1 MAQETLKITITAD
14 NKQAVQ
20 NIQETVT
27 ATTQLGAAFKRVAP
41 ASNQATQALVNV
53 SRVAQDAP
61 YGFIGIANNLNPL
74 LESFQRLKE
83 TSGSAGSALKEM
95 AKGLMGPAGI
105 GLALGVVSSLIVAFG
120 PKIASFINGTTEA
133 SKAQDKLKESLD
145 KARASA
151 SENGI
156 KLLAYIRVA
165 EDATNT
171 DARRKEAL
179 DAVRSELGKVNASYT
194 ATIKTTDDARNAVKL
209 YTEALVAQAITSRY
223 IDEIAD
229 KNIKL
234 ADATKLATKAGQDY
248 VASVQ
253 RSKDMINGYVDASV
267 TVASVTNRDKDAYIA
282 AGQAAQ
288 VLKNDIDDLNLS
300 LDTTIN
306 NALKSN
312 NAYYVMDKGAK
323 DLDKTIVEVTK
334 NYKAFTKLTAE
345 QVGTFLPTQK
355 PASPIAPAAPQGL
368 LNRGPSQAI
377 IEAAAISEAASEQ
390 AKFNYLLNEAA
401 TTAQFISQGVSG
413 IFQALAQG
421 ENIGDAVVN
430 MFKNMV
436 LELAQLVVQALIFKS
451 IMTALG
457 FGGVPMPSSGGG
469 EIFGGLGKLLGFTP
483 MAEGGIVSKPT
494 FAMVGEGGESEAIM
508 PLSKLD
514 SFFGKA
520 FSAGANSG
528 GGMSGGSFVLRGNDL
543 VLALQRSN
551 SSLNLRRGGI

>member
-27 ATTQLGAAFKRVAP
+27 ATTELGAAFRRVSP

-61 YGFIGIANNLNPL
+61 YGFLGIANNLNPL

-83 TSGSAGSALKEM
+83 TTGTAGSALKEM

-120 PKIASFINGTTEA
+120 PKIAKFINGTNEA
-133 SKAQDKLKESLD
+133 SEAQDKLKESLD

-156 KLLAYIRVA
+156 KLLAYINVA
-165 EDATNT
+165 ENATNS
-171 DARRKEAL
+171 DIRRKEAL
-179 DAVRSELGKVNASYT
+179 DAVRSELGKVNSAYAS
-194 ATIKTTDDARNAVKL
+194 TIKTTDDARNAVKL
-209 YTEALVAQAITSRY
+209 YTDALVAQAITSRY
-223 IDEIAD
+223 IDEIAN

-234 ADATKLATKAGQDY
+234 ADATKLATKAGQEY
-248 VASVQ
+248 VASVE
-253 RSKDMINGYVDASV
+253 RSKNMVNGYVDASV

-282 AGQAAQ
+282 AGQAAG
-288 VLKNDIDDLNLS
+288 VLKNDIDELNKS
-300 LDTTIN
+300 VTTTIQ
-306 NALKSN
+306 NALAN
-312 NAYYVMDKGAK
+312 PFYVMDKGAK
-323 DLDKTIVEVTK
+323 ELDKTILNVTK

-345 QVGTFLPTQK
+345 QVGTFLPQQQGV
-355 PASPIAPAAPQGL
+355 SPVAPAAPQGIL
-368 LNRGPSQAI
+368 GRGPSQAI
-377 IEAAAISEAASEQ
+377 VEAAAISEAASEQ

-401 TTAQFISQGVSG
+401 STASYIAQGVGS

-421 ENIGDAVVN
+421 ENIGEAVTNV
-430 MFKNMV
+430 FRNMV
-436 LELAQLVVQALIFKS
+436 LELAQMVVQALIFKA

-457 FGGVPMPSSGGG
+457 MGGVPVPSGGG
-469 EIFGGLGKLLGFTP
+469 GDVFGGLGKLLGFTK
-483 MAEGGIVSKPT
+483 MADGGIVSKPT

-528 GGMSGGSFVLRGNDL
+528 DTMSGGSFVLRGNDL
-543 VLALQRSN
+543 VLAMQRSN
-551 SSLNLRRGGI
+551 YSLNLRRGV

>member
-20 NIQETVT
+20 NIQETVN
-27 ATTQLGAAFKRVAP
+27 ATSQLGTAFKKMSP

-95 AKGLMGPAGI
+95 AKGLMGPAGL

-120 PKIASFINGTTEA
+120 PKIANFISGTTEA

-156 KLLAYIRVA
+156 KLLAYINVA
-165 EDATNT
+165 ENATNS
-171 DARRKEAL
+171 DVRRKEAL
-179 DAVRSELGKVNASYT
+179 DAVRNELGKVNSAYASS
-194 ATIKTTDDARNAVKL
+194 IKTTDDARNAVKL

-234 ADATKLATKAGQDY
+234 ADAQKKATLAGQEY
-248 VASVQ
+248 VASVE
-253 RSKDMINGYVDASV
+253 RSKNMVNGYVDASI
-267 TVASVTNRDKDAYIA
+267 TVASVTNRDKEAYIA

-288 VLKNDIDDLNLS
+288 SLKNEIDDLNNS
-300 LDTTIN
+300 VTTTIQ
-306 NALKSN
+306 NALSN
-312 NAYYVMDKGAK
+312 PFYVMDKGAK
-323 DLDKTIVEVTK
+323 DLNKTIVEITK
-334 NYKAFTKLTAE
+334 NYKEYKKLTAE
-345 QVGTFLPTQK
+345 QIGTFVPQEKT
-355 PASPIAPAAPQGL
+355 PSPVAPNAPQTILGK
-368 LNRGPSQAI
+368 GPSQAI
-377 IEAAAISEAASEQ
+377 IEAAAISDAAKEQ

-401 TTAQFISQGVSG
+401 NTATFLADGVG
-413 IFQALAQG
+413 NIFQSLSQG
-421 ENIGDAVVN
+421 ENIGDSVLNV
-430 MFKNMV
+430 FKD
-436 LELAQLVVQALIFKS
+436 LTLQLAQMVAKALIFKA
-451 IMTALG
+451 IMSALG
-457 FGGVPMPSSGGG
+457 MGGAAGTTNDLTGG
-469 EIFGGLGKLLGFTP
+469 ILGGLAKILGFTP

-494 FAMVGEGGESEAIM
+494 FAMVGEGGESEAVM

-514 SFFGKA
+514 SILGSA
-520 FSAGANSG
+520 FSSGANSNNGMANG
-528 GGMSGGSFVLRGNDL
+528 GAFVLRGNDL

>member
-27 ATTQLGAAFKRVAP
+27 ATTQLGAAFKKVSP

-61 YGFIGIANNLNPL
+61 YGFLGIANNLNPL

-120 PKIASFINGTTEA
+120 PKIAKFINGTTEA
-133 SKAQDKLKESLD
+133 SEAQDKFKESLD

-151 SENGI
+151 SESGI

-194 ATIKTTDDARNAVKL
+194 TTIKTTDDARKAVTL
-209 YTEALVAQAITSRY
+209 YTDALVAQAITSRY

-234 ADATKLATKAGQDY
+234 SDATKLATKAGQEY
-248 VASVQ
+248 VASVE
-253 RSKDMINGYVDASV
+253 RSKNMVNGYVDASV
-267 TVASVTNRDKDAYIA
+267 TMAAVTNRDKDAYIA
-282 AGQAAQ
+282 AGAAAQ
-288 VLKNDIDDLNLS
+288 VLKNDIDDLNTS
-300 LDTTIN
+300 VTTTIQ
-306 NALKSN
+306 NALAN
-312 NAYYVMDKGAK
+312 PFYVMDKGAK
-323 DLDKTIVEVTK
+323 DLDKTILNVTK

-355 PASPIAPAAPQGL
+355 PDSPVAPAAPQGIL
-368 LNRGPSQAI
+368 GRGPSQAI
-377 IEAAAISEAASEQ
+377 VEAAAISEAASEQ

-401 TTAQFISQGVSG
+401 STANFLAQGVG
-413 IFQALAQG
+413 NMFQAIAQG
-421 ENIGDAVVN
+421 ENVGDAVLNV
-430 MFKNMV
+430 FKDMA
-436 LELAQLVVQALIFKS
+436 LQLAQMVVQALIFKA
-451 IMTALG
+451 IMSALG
-457 FGGVPMPSSGGG
+457 MGSVAGGVGDAGGG
-469 EIFGGLGKLLGFTP
+469 LFGGLGKLFGF
-483 MAEGGIVSKPT
+483 ADGGIVSKPT

-514 SFFGKA
+514 KA
-520 FSAGANSG
+520 LGGAFASG
-528 GGMSGGSFVLRGNDL
+528 ASQAKDTASQGSFVLRGNDL
-543 VLALQRSN
+543 VLAMQRSN
-551 SSLNLRRGGI
+551 YSLNLRRGV

>member
-27 ATTQLGAAFKRVAP
+27 ATTQLGAAFRKVSP

-61 YGFIGIANNLNPL
+61 YGFLGIANNLNPL

-120 PKIASFINGTTEA
+120 PKIAKFINGTTEA
-133 SKAQDKLKESLD
+133 SEAQDKFKESLD

-151 SENGI
+151 SESGI

-194 ATIKTTDDARNAVKL
+194 TTIKTTDDARKAVTL
-209 YTEALVAQAITSRY
+209 YTDALVAQAITSRY

-234 ADATKLATKAGQDY
+234 SDATKLATKAGQEY
-248 VASVQ
+248 VASVE
-253 RSKDMINGYVDASV
+253 RSKNMVNGYVDASV
-267 TVASVTNRDKDAYIA
+267 TMAAVTNRDKDAYIA
-282 AGQAAQ
+282 AGAAAQ
-288 VLKNDIDDLNLS
+288 VLKNDIDDLNTS
-300 LDTTIN
+300 VTTTIQ
-306 NALKSN
+306 NALAN
-312 NAYYVMDKGAK
+312 PFYVMDKGAK
-323 DLDKTIVEVTK
+323 DLDKTILNVTK

-355 PASPIAPAAPQGL
+355 PDSPVAPAAPQGIL
-368 LNRGPSQAI
+368 GRGPSQAI
-377 IEAAAISEAASEQ
+377 VEAAAISEAASEQ

-401 TTAQFISQGVSG
+401 STANFLAQGVG
-413 IFQALAQG
+413 NMFQAIAQG
-421 ENIGDAVVN
+421 ENVGDAVLNV
-430 MFKNMV
+430 FKDMA
-436 LELAQLVVQALIFKS
+436 LQLAQMVVQALIFKA
-451 IMTALG
+451 IMSALG
-457 FGGVPMPSSGGG
+457 MGSVAGGVGDAGGG
-469 EIFGGLGKLLGFTP
+469 LFGGLGKLFGF
-483 MAEGGIVSKPT
+483 ADGGIVSKPT

-514 SFFGKA
+514 KA
-520 FSAGANSG
+520 LGGAFASG
-528 GGMSGGSFVLRGNDL
+528 ASQAKDTASQGSFVLRGNDL
-543 VLALQRSN
+543 VLAMQRSN
-551 SSLNLRRGGI
+551 YSLNLRRGV

>member
-27 ATTQLGAAFKRVAP
+27 ATTQLGAAFKKVSP

-61 YGFIGIANNLNPL
+61 YGFLGIANNLNPL

-120 PKIASFINGTTEA
+120 PKIASFINGTNEA

-145 KARASA
+145 NARASA
-151 SENGI
+151 SESGI
-156 KLLAYIRVA
+156 KLLAYINVA
-165 EDATNT
+165 ENANNT

-179 DAVRSELGKVNASYT
+179 DAVKNELGKVNSAYASS
-194 ATIKTTDDARNAVKL
+194 IKTTDDARNAVKL

-234 ADATKLATKAGQDY
+234 SDATKLATKAGQEY
-248 VASVQ
+248 VASVE
-253 RSKDMINGYVDASV
+253 RSKNMVNGYVDASV
-267 TVASVTNRDKDAYIA
+267 TMAAVTNRDKDAYIA
-282 AGQAAQ
+282 AGAAAQ
-288 VLKNDIDDLNLS
+288 VLKNDIDDLNTS
-300 LDTTIN
+300 VTTTIQ
-306 NALKSN
+306 NALAN
-312 NAYYVMDKGAK
+312 PFYVMDKGAK
-323 DLDKTIVEVTK
+323 DLDKTILNVTK

-355 PASPIAPAAPQGL
+355 PDSPVAPAAPQGL
-368 LNRGPSQAI
+368 LGRGPSQSI
-377 IEAAAISEAASEQ
+377 VEAAAISEAASEQ

-401 TTAQFISQGVSG
+401 STANFLAQGVG
-413 IFQALAQG
+413 NMFQAIAQG
-421 ENIGDAVVN
+421 ENVGDAVLNV
-430 MFKNMV
+430 FKDMA
-436 LELAQLVVQALIFKS
+436 LQLAQMVVQALIFKA
-451 IMTALG
+451 IMSALG
-457 FGGVPMPSSGGG
+457 MGSVAGGVGDAGGG
-469 EIFGGLGKLLGFTP
+469 LFGGLGKLFGF
-483 MAEGGIVSKPT
+483 ADGGIVSKPT

-514 SFFGKA
+514 KA
-520 FSAGANSG
+520 LGGAFASG
-528 GGMSGGSFVLRGNDL
+528 ASQAKDTASQGSFVLRGNDL
-543 VLALQRSN
+543 VLAMQRSN
-551 SSLNLRRGGI
+551 YSLNLRRGV